1 MAIKIGFTVYQN
13 GEGWGR
19 ECQTFDTLA
28 RALQW
33 AARDLRALHPA
44 NQHGVYYSVEDV
56 AQRRVAVVNA
66 YGPEV
71 YEPTAPAT
79 LEALYRDAFTD
90 GLSSN
95 IIIQGA

>member
-1 MAIKIGFTVYQN
+1 MAIKFGFTVYQN

-28 RALQW
+28 RALQY
-33 AARDLRALHPA
+33 PA